1 MSNTIANTQLIS
13 TSNFDTN
20 RMLFSDPFQGS
31 IPGGGPSISF
41 QRINISVRNK
51 DGSVGELIMPT
62 SRLFSFGVSENVD
75 PGSGKVNGWTF
86 PLCMWSKDGPTKEE
100 KEWTDTFDAIVERCT
115 EHVLDNKEK
124 LDKYELEKSD
134 LKKFNPMYW
143 KKEKKM
149 VNGKPVLAVVDGAGP
164 TLYTKLIFSKKND
177 KFVTKFFD
185 TNDNPI
191 DPLTDLMGKYCYT
204 NSAVKIE
211 SIFVGNKISLQVK
224 LYEAVVEPMQTGGKR
239 LLPRPQANSFVEAT
253 FRNDVATPIPP
264 QRLQR
269 TITGPVSTEDDDGSI
284 DGGDEVEAP
293 PVVDP
298 PKKVLKRVIPVIN
311 KK

>member
-1 MSNTIANTQLIS
+1 MSNNIANTQLIS
-13 TSNFDTN
+13 VGTFNTN
-20 RMLFSDPFQGS
+20 KMIFSEPFQGS
-31 IPGGGPSISF
+31 IPGGGPSIQF
-41 QRINISVRNK
+41 QRINISVKNS

-86 PLCMWSKDGPTKEE
+86 PLCMWNKDGPSKEE
-100 KEWTDTFDAIVERCT
+100 KEWTDAFERIVDQCV
-115 EHVLDNKEK
+115 EHIMDNKEK

-164 TLYTKLIFSKKND
+164 TLYTKLIFSKKTE

-211 SIFVGNKISLQVK
+211 SIFIGNKISLQVK
-224 LYEAVVEPMQTGGKR
+224 LYEAVVEPMQVGGKR
-239 LLPRPQANSFVEAT
+239 LLTRPQANSTVEAT
-253 FRNDVATPIPP
+253 FRNEIGTPQPLSRMTSTVA
-264 QRLQR
+264 
-269 TITGPVSTEDDDGSI
+269 VNDDDDGSL
-284 DGGDEVEAP
+284 DGGDEQMP
-293 PVVDP
+293 RVVDP
-298 PKKVLKRVIPVIN
+298 PKKVLKRVVIPG